1 MRGTVCGNF
10 ALLTMPILAVSE
22 DTIYRARSFAEMR
35 GLIRGGLEETAMDEI
50 LASAEL
56 GPNHSLHVATLSR
69 QTLINA
75 GAAHLGLEGYFV
87 FEANNSPGSSG
98 ITVLGK
104 AISFEAALR
113 LADVISPRI
122 MPSL

>member
-1 MRGTVCGNF
+1 
-10 ALLTMPILAVSE
+10 
-22 DTIYRARSFAEMR
+22 
-35 GLIRGGLEETAMDEI
+35 MDEI

-56 GPNHSLHVATLSR
+56 GPNNSLYVATLSR

-75 GAAHLGLEGYFV
+75 GATHLGIEGYFV
-87 FEANNSPGSSG
+87 FETHDTPGASG

-113 LADVISPRI
+113 LADVITPRLKL
-122 MPSL
+122 SSG